1 VNKCGEAT
9 NGAEWKNILIYTKI
23 IQNKCVIVQKYYKKI
38 YEDIKMLRDRYKPIP
53 LKLPKE

>member
-1 VNKCGEAT
+1 MNKCGEVT
-9 NGAEWKNILIYTKI
+9 NGTEWNNILIYTKI
-23 IQNKCVIVQKYYKKI
+23 IQNKCAIVQKYYKKI